1 MKYES
6 LGYSLK
12 LESIEDVNGKD
23 AYKVA
28 ITDAKGEISYDYFD
42 IESRLKVY
50 STSTEKGPDGIVVET
65 YAEFSDYKEV
75 DGIMYPYSRVR
86 NMGPQAIDLKVT
98 SIKVNDKLK
107 SSEFAWE

>member
-1 MKYES
+1 MNKELKYKA

-28 ITDAKGEISYDYFD
+28 ITDAKGNVSYDYFD

-50 STSTEKGPDGIVVET
+50 TTSTEKGPDGSVGNL
-65 YAEFSDYKEV
+65 F
-75 DGIMYPYSRVR
+75 
-86 NMGPQAIDLKVT
+86 
-98 SIKVNDKLK
+98 
-107 SSEFAWE
+107 